1 MTDPATHN
9 VQENLARQL
18 CESVDRLQKQAE
30 KVEFWAT
37 ALTGFARPI
46 AEYDPETSAVA
57 RYVKPGRPARKKHR
71 RRITK
76 TNAAKPAPADG

>member
-1 MTDPATHN
+1 MGDATTHT

-18 CESVDRLQKQAE
+18 CDSVDRLQRQAE

-46 AEYDPETSAVA
+46 ADYDPETSAVA
-57 RYVKPGRPARKKHR
+57 RYMKPGRPARKKHQR
-71 RRITK
+71 RMTK
-76 TNAAKPAPADG
+76 AASKPAPAGG